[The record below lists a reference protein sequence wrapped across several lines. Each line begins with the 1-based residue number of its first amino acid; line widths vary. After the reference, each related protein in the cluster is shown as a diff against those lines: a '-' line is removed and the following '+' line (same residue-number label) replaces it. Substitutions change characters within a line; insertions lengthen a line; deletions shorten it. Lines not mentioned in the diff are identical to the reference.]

1 MSDNWVVQNLEN
13 ALETWNEKL
22 AEIWTLITTTPQSF
36 KGGSIW
42 GVIVN
47 INGAVQAIGL
57 ALLVLFFTVGMIR
70 TCGSYTEVRK
80 PEHALKLFIRFAL
93 AKGAI
98 TYGME
103 LMLALFNIV
112 QGTISTIMNA
122 AGFGSASQAVLP
134 TEIVTAVEDC
144 GFFESIPLWAVTLIG
159 GLFITVLSFIM
170 IMTVY
175 GRFFKLYMYTALAPI
190 PLSTFAGEL
199 SQNVGKSFIKS
210 YCAVL
215 LEGAVIVLACIIFSL
230 FASSPP
236 VINTDAA
243 AVTMVW
249 SYVGELIFNMLVLV
263 GAVRMSD
270 RIIREMMGL

>member
-13 ALETWNEKL
+13 ALETWSEKL
-22 AEIWTLITTTPQSF
+22 AEIWQLITTSPQNF

-42 GVIVN
+42 SVIVD

-57 ALLVLFFTVGMIR
+57 ALLVLFFTVGMVR
-70 TCGSYTEVRK
+70 TCGSFADVKK

-103 LMLALFNIV
+103 LMLALFNIG
-112 QGTISTIMNA
+112 QGIITTIMNA
-122 AGFGSASQAVLP
+122 AGFGTPQGVTLP
-134 TEIVTAVEDC
+134 RSMVTTIEDC

-190 PLSTFAGEL
+190 PLSTFAGEP

-210 YCAVL
+210 YCTVL
-215 LEGAVIVLACIIFSL
+215 LEGAVIVLACIIFSV
-230 FASSPP
+230 FAASPP
-236 VINTDAA
+236 QVDTSAA
-243 AVTMVW
+243 AVTQVW
-249 SYVGELIFNMLVLV
+249 AYVGELIFNMLVLV
-263 GAVRMSD
+263 GAVKMSD

>member
-13 ALETWNEKL
+13 ALETWNSKL
-22 AEIWTLITTTPQSF
+22 AEIWQLLTTSPQEF

-42 GVIVN
+42 TVMVN

-57 ALLVLFFTVGMIR
+57 ALLVLFFVVGIVR
-70 TCGSYTEVRK
+70 TCGSFAEVKK

-93 AKGAI
+93 AKGVI
-98 TYGME
+98 TYGLE
-103 LMLALFNIV
+103 LMLALFDIA
-112 QGTISTIMNA
+112 QGTISTIMTS
-122 AGFGSASQAVLP
+122 AGFGTPNKAALP
-134 TEIVTAVEDC
+134 VEIISSVENC

-159 GLFITVLSFIM
+159 GLFITVLSFIL

-190 PLSTFAGEL
+190 PLATFAGEPT
-199 SQNVGKSFIKS
+199 QNVGKSFIKS

-215 LEGAVIVLACIIFSL
+215 LEGAAIVLACIIFSL
-230 FASSPP
+230 FASASP
-236 VINTDAA
+236 VVDTNAS
-243 AVTMVW
+243 AVTQVW
-249 SYVGELIFNMLVLV
+249 AYVGELIFNMLVLV